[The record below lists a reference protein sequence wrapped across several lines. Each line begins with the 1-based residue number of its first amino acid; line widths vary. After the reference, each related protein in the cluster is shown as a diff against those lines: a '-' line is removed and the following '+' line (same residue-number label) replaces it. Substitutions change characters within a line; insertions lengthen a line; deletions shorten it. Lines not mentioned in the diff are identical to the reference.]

1 MAVVLI
7 IGPHQSGKTRRVWSL
22 LHEAPLGSA
31 VLVTPGGVLLREQVI
46 GWHAA
51 FGAGP
56 LPVALSLEALFA
68 SLATAPVA
76 PLTTRIAAHLV
87 RRWCAEGALE
97 GSVLAPIAHYRAT
110 AADLADT
117 CLRFDSHRLGEDEL
131 DLARRTLGR
140 SAPRLARKVD
150 IITQIGRRL
159 VASGLRSRGRSLGE
173 AASQSDAAVPWTT
186 VVIDD
191 LISLS
196 PAELQV
202 LRSLARHATLVITA
216 VADARL
222 QRGSLLS
229 SLRATFP
236 EAAEEHLTTVN
247 AQAPH
252 APAQRSVLAQVLTE
266 QPLPAGAIDFYH
278 YRDDA
283 HGGRAIAAWLRRQAL
298 DPGQA
303 TLYLRVMGERGLA
316 MADSLAAAGVPV
328 RGSFTIPLG
337 ATASGGLVLAL
348 GAWCE
353 QPSWEHFLAVCER
366 VALALPEAGA
376 GGLPPRVAPTPVRHL
391 RGSWAQL
398 AASAALERLALLQVE
413 ALCDT
418 QEWQERD
425 HAKPW
430 LQATVAWLRDW
441 LQVLTPSP
449 QASWLA
455 ALQELCRRLAL
466 DAIEDVLVDLNE
478 LQGHAPVGPTELRDQ
493 LALGSATV
501 VRGADADP
509 ATALLLVDAVRGRS
523 EARAVALVHGLE
535 HGQWPASPRRGVCL
549 NPDERRTLAFALD
562 GRDPWDEAGQASGE
576 IASFLAAVARAT
588 RLVVL
593 GMPCGERV
601 PSPWLGGLC
610 AQLGVDLVA
619 ERARSAAEAV
629 PGAPLGPADSQ
640 GAHEQALWGQA
651 VRRPSFRF
659 QLPVRPA
666 QELQVTASRLNDLL
680 HDPFAF
686 VLTTLRVTPALDS
699 VQRRL
704 DGQELHEQLRHL
716 AGHPAAAWAARAAE
730 LVEAWI
736 GQAADP
742 LGAVMRRRHS
752 QQVLAALAAEAEL
765 VHDCESR
772 AEQRLVIPIPHPDP
786 GGGVLLTLRGT
797 ADRIDSWADGTK
809 RIVDYKFAS
818 VTGYRHL
825 LRQGHE
831 GQLAAYAA
839 ALVSQGITVTSA
851 HYRGLLDG
859 DAGGYRGASSP
870 EQLGKEPPSIDQLG
884 ERLALIGQA
893 ILAISQGEAFT
904 DPADGLCE
912 ARDFAPLAR
921 LDEARLETHVT
932 ETEEE
937 P

>member
-1 MAVVLI
+1 MAVALI
-7 IGPHQSGKTRRVWSL
+7 IGPHQSGKTRRVWSVL
-22 LHEAPLGSA
+22 QAAPLGAA

-56 LPVALSLEALFA
+56 LPVTLSLEALFA
-68 SLATAPVA
+68 SLATVPVA

-87 RRWCAEGALE
+87 RRWCAEGALD
-97 GSVLAPIAHYRAT
+97 GSVLAPIARYRAT

-131 DLARRTLGR
+131 DLARRTLER
-140 SAPRLARKVD
+140 SAPRLARKLEV
-150 IITQIGRRL
+150 ITHIGRRL
-159 VASGLRSRGRSLGE
+159 VGSGLRSRGRSLGE
-173 AASQSDAAVPWTT
+173 AAERSAAASVWPT

-222 QRGSLLS
+222 QRGSLLA

-236 EAAEEHLTTVN
+236 EAVEEHLAAVH

-252 APAQRSVLAQVLTE
+252 APAQRLVLSQVLTE
-266 QPLPAGAIDFYH
+266 QPLPAGSIDFYH

-283 HGGRAIAAWLRRQAL
+283 HAGRAIAAWLRRQAVS
-298 DPGQA
+298 PGQA
-303 TLYLRVMGERGLA
+303 TLYQRVMGERGLA

-328 RGSFTIPLG
+328 RGSFAIPLG
-337 ATASGGLVLAL
+337 ATASGGLVQAL
-348 GAWCE
+348 GSWCE
-353 QPSWEHFLAVCER
+353 EASWEHFLAVCER
-366 VALALPEAGA
+366 LALALPEGGA

-391 RGSWAQL
+391 RGSWAPL
-398 AASAALERLALLQVE
+398 AAGAALERLALLQVE
-413 ALCDT
+413 PLSDS

-430 LQATVAWLRDW
+430 LTATVAWLREW
-441 LQVLTPSP
+441 LRVLTPP
-449 QASWLA
+449 QGTWLGN
-455 ALQELCRRLAL
+455 LQELCRRLAL
-466 DAIEDVLVDLNE
+466 GVDELLVDLNE

-493 LALGSATV
+493 LALGSVTV
-501 VRGADADP
+501 VRGAETDP
-509 ATALLLVDAVRGRS
+509 GAALLIVDAVRGRS

-549 NPDERRTLAFALD
+549 NPDERRTLAMALD

-576 IASFLAAVARAT
+576 IASFLAALARAT

-610 AQLGVDLVA
+610 AQLGVDLVV
-619 ERARSAAEAV
+619 ERGRSAAEAV
-629 PGAPLGPADSQ
+629 PGAPLGPGDSQ
-640 GAHEQALWGQA
+640 GAHEQALWGQV

-659 QLPVRPA
+659 QLPVRPP

-686 VLTTLRVTPALDS
+686 VLTTLRVMPALDA
-699 VQRRL
+699 VRRRL
-704 DGQELHEQLRHL
+704 DGQELHALLSHL
-716 AGHPAAAWAARAAE
+716 AGQPAAAWEARCRE
-730 LVEAWI
+730 LVEEWI
-736 GQAADP
+736 SQALDP
-742 LGAVMRRRHS
+742 LGVVMRRRDS
-752 QQVLAALAAEAEL
+752 QQVLIALAAEAVL
-765 VHDCESR
+765 VQDCQSLS
-772 AEQRLVIPIPHPDP
+772 EQKLLIPIPHPQP

-797 ADRIDSWADGTK
+797 ADRIDRWADGTC
-809 RIVDYKFAS
+809 RIVDYKFATVPS
-818 VTGYRHL
+818 YRHL
-825 LRQGHE
+825 LRQAQE

-839 ALVSQGITVTSA
+839 ALVSQGITVSSA

-859 DAGGYRGASSP
+859 DAAGYRGASSP
-870 EQLGKEPPSIDQLG
+870 VQLGQDPPSIEQLG
-884 ERLALIGQA
+884 ERLAVIGQA
-893 ILAISQGEAFT
+893 ILLISEGTAAT

-912 ARDFAPLAR
+912 ARGFAPLAR
-921 LDEARLETHVT
+921 LDEARLESHVT
-932 ETEEE
+932 ETEEDA
-937 P
+937 